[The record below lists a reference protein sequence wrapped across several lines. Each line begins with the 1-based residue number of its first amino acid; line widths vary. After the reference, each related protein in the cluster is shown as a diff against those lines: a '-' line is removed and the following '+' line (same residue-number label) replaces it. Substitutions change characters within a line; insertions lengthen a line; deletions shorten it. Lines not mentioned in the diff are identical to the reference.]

1 MEAGVDFQSG
11 KISSVAYGQWDNIGM
26 NANLPACLLAFES
39 KVEWEF
45 LREVRKQNLAT
56 VTGFSIISLTG
67 GRVSVW
73 IESNWLVHVKQPPSL
88 CGLLFQANQ
97 NVEIQRAR
105 LRDDI
110 KEYKF
115 REARLL
121 QDYTEL
127 EEENICLQKQVS
139 VLKQNQASV
148 SK

>member
-1 MEAGVDFQSG
+1 MNIWNV
-11 KISSVAYGQWDNIGM
+11 IVADQIT
-26 NANLPACLLAFES
+26 LTL
-39 KVEWEF
+39 
-45 LREVRKQNLAT
+45 
-56 VTGFSIISLTG
+56 GF
-67 GRVSVW
+67 VF
-73 IESNWLVHVKQPPSL
+73 
-88 CGLLFQANQ
+88 FQANQ

>member
-1 MEAGVDFQSG
+1 M
-11 KISSVAYGQWDNIGM
+11 
-26 NANLPACLLAFES
+26 
-39 KVEWEF
+39 
-45 LREVRKQNLAT
+45 
-56 VTGFSIISLTG
+56 
-67 GRVSVW
+67 
-73 IESNWLVHVKQPPSL
+73 
-88 CGLLFQANQ
+88 
-97 NVEIQRAR
+97 EIQRAR